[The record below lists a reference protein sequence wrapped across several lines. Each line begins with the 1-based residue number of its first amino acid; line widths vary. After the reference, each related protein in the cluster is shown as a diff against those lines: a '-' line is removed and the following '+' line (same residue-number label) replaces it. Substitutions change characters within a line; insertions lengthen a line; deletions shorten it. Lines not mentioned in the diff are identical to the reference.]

1 MFGGYSIDEKKLA
14 EIRAMGPRER
24 STAVHTALIENDP
37 TNRMWSHS
45 QMDTAAKMLDALI
58 ETRRV
63 AIGSGEIK
71 TIIKLA
77 RDSW

>member
-1 MFGGYSIDEKKLA
+1 MFGGYSIDEKKLDA
-14 EIRAMGPRER
+14 IRVMSPRER
-24 STAVHTALIENDP
+24 STAVHTALVENDP
-37 TNRMWSHS
+37 SNRMWYHS
-45 QMDTAAKMLDALI
+45 QRDTTAKMLDALI
-58 ETRRV
+58 ETRRT